1 MIKKVLG
8 VIGTIIVGLLT
19 IPFVLIGSIVIGL
32 IWGIE
37 WYVEMVGTTLKGE

>member
-1 MIKKVLG
+1 MIKKILG
-8 VIGTIIVGLLT
+8 VIGTIIVGLFT

-37 WYVEMVGTTLKGE
+37 WYIEMIGTTIKGE